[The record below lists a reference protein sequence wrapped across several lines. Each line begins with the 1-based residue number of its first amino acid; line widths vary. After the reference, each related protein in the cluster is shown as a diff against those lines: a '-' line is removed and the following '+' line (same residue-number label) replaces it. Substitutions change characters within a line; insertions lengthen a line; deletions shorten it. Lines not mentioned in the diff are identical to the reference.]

1 MNKQSKQFIIK
12 LAIIVGVLILSAFI
26 TSTYGYFTPKHGDAS
41 VGTDLPGGKPS
52 YYTYE
57 DLVTVNY
64 LCGNTNNP
72 DKTSSSLAGTEG
84 YSVGNYRRNHG
95 LPLVVLDAARSQREY
110 TSHSVANIR
119 IPGGYMGNLHVNGLT
134 ASLRWV
140 APTAPKW
147 IGNRNMIVTIPDNN
161 RVFGSVD
168 SDGSP
173 YLSIEG
179 NITVEH
185 SVPWQQAGGLNQGQL
200 KKFVINRA
208 DYLDTMRHIYNSN
221 GFTTDF
227 TLRDMGFDTLLDDFA
242 RYTRDWPIH
251 TTVLG
256 EAVSAPIHQYG
267 NDEASETVFNYI
279 YAEASLSAS
288 ADGAGST
295 EYTPVQYA
303 NWYALGQSPDIHDPA
318 ASRGKTIYQEAKEY
332 EKFLTATEGKMKKEF
347 IDVVEKGKIQPVE
360 VSSDKEGNVIV
371 GPFAVK
377 YTEWGIDAGRGWV
390 QFAGIYGAKVF
401 TNDKPDG
408 EGLAKSE
415 YEFIYKNDKRKTSN
429 LVDPQYP
436 HSEEVFWVKIK
447 KANNRTD
454 LRGIHF
460 DFRFLNVSGGAKEMT
475 QTLYFYKWTFALE
488 NGNYYIKGEPYPGDA
503 NGQSSGPEQ
512 NLVYDIHG
520 SRSYTHSSLDYSM
533 YPVKLT
539 LTKHVVNAND
549 NNSGKVNDH
558 NFDLGKTYK
567 FMVTLHATA
576 EQAASGSNP
585 LASYTI
591 NLKDDDIESITYYVE
606 NGISVPYY
614 RVVETDDGG
623 SDLPPIFNVKN
634 GASHKTFDHGV
645 CGQLSQKDTVAVLCY
660 NRYVIKSAEIT
671 LSKELREPAVEDE
684 VYRLNLDIT
693 EGADRLLT
701 DLSSAIQNSV
711 ELRVAKGQRVAQ
723 VYVDNKAVG
732 PKVSFNYFWRG
743 NAPSY
748 KVTEEENAKYIVTFN
763 GTSVDKIEGKFEDK
777 FNGKVSVDAVNSRV
791 KSKIAIAKEA
801 TKPLEPGDKKTYY
814 FRVKVGSSINE
825 MVTLVLENENK
836 RVEMK
841 NPIDVTLD
849 NVKGDHY
856 TIIEY
861 PDQDSML
868 QSKDGK
874 TVDEGILTAEDGTD
888 KARYTKTAVNE
899 LGPHHVSID
908 IKKTF
913 EKGEPEDD
921 LVFTFDVDAKQGNT
935 SLGINTLKASKENN
949 WTSETA
955 RYEYDYGTEKPVITI
970 AEKQDSKYLI
980 KGFKAINKKD
990 GLDVTGACTYTI
1002 DQDKNT
1008 VTLTEYPV
1016 DVELSFEVLNY
1027 IKGYHAEVVINKMVS
1042 GIAPND
1048 NNEYTFDFVLNV
1060 EKDGFVTS
1068 KILHASNLQ
1077 TASEDIN
1084 WDEGQ
1089 IVKIDIYEIK
1099 REGFSLTKL
1108 LVNNEEQKI
1117 KEETGKGIIVVEDY
1131 QLTPGVT
1138 EVLVDAENKADNK
1151 GSIKIKKLLKDEDG
1165 ELVLDSSQS
1174 FTFNIEVQRA
1184 DGSTY
1189 DDNVTVPV
1197 NGEYNYTATWTGEN
1211 APTYKISEISTP
1223 GYKIESVVGGDNVD
1237 ENNVVTGSFKK
1248 DDTVEVTYT
1257 NRAVRK
1263 LEGDLTIT
1271 KTIASTTGYT
1281 IPDDY
1286 TKTYSFD
1293 VVIKQNNEV
1302 KKTETVSVTVSGREV
1317 SASKTISYSW
1327 ESDQPTPEYEV
1338 TENGD
1343 TPIAII
1349 KNDGTRIEGQRTV
1362 TGVLTKDSKV
1372 NCEFINGI
1380 KVNSGKI
1387 KLSKSLESES
1397 YDINETFY
1405 FNVKIAGD
1413 NLPVVPL
1420 KVGQLWTSEV
1430 YTWVDG
1436 EAAPEFTI
1444 TETTPKN
1451 SVFKRYDTN
1460 NIADKRED
1468 GSTISGRLVPMDSNE
1483 SSVEIN
1489 CINGTD
1495 QKKANVTITKKGTS
1509 STVKN
1514 VSEDDLRNKYGGR
1527 DFAVDVSVVYNGGRY
1542 FVGNTEYSP
1551 EKAYKTRIYIDVG
1564 ETISIPEIR
1573 WFGNSEAPKVIVN
1586 ELSTA
1591 EDGHDGWKLLNYS
1604 DNNVVLVPN
1613 ETKNIVIENEFGNK
1627 SLTIPMGGTVWI
1639 DDVKNEKNT
1648 KNSVVNGIMEE
1659 DEVGVP
1665 NVGVVVKRYLVNAS
1679 DTIIGDSGYAK
1690 AYDLDGNQI
1699 EVFPIYTDET
1709 GRWDIRDLEI
1719 PGVTEEE
1726 AGRGVVAI
1734 KYGVEYI
1741 YDGYTYEPTIYISD
1755 KDDYSND
1762 QNPIQ
1767 KANGS
1772 AITRGQAY
1780 YSATVAKRNSLSDRS
1795 FALDNAS
1802 SRTDFNNRFETISG
1816 DTPIAS
1822 DNSTSGYAIGTNGSR
1837 MELKYTG
1844 TQVVNGNNT
1853 SLVSELV
1860 TTDDAGRALEQYQV
1874 KAYTLWNNTN
1884 PVSKKVSDSGLAYPF
1899 DLEFN
1904 VAISSRRIGDKSI
1917 PYVATDPYL
1926 RNINLGLARREDA
1939 DLEVTKDVDSAKVIV
1954 NQRLF
1959 ELQKVSVLDKLANN
1973 NYFSI
1978 ETNVNG
1984 DTEEISYELGLYR
1997 SDYYYKAQAYATSR
2011 DVYNGLKK
2019 FYKEIEL
2026 GDDFEALMN
2035 MQAYVTY
2042 KITIR
2047 NSSPSTAYDVVAKSI
2062 MDYADSSLE
2071 LVRTRVTN
2079 YIKKDGNSVGE
2090 LTEIANAPYYKTDN
2104 KQSGIVLG
2112 PDTLIKDT
2120 VASRSYYRTEMA
2132 FDEPVKLESGKSVTI
2147 YATYRLKNYSQD
2159 ENSQKL
2165 VNADGS
2171 DEFNAQV
2178 LNANAD
2184 GIILGNKANIAE
2196 LKAYSVYKHNTYNL
2210 AGRLDRDSAPNNI
2223 DIVARN
2229 AKEYYEDDT
2238 YSAPTINVKINDGA
2252 IKTISGTVFEDNEL
2266 AGNDVQTN
2274 GVALGD
2280 GIKSDDE
2287 KIIKGMNVELVEKIQ
2302 IPTNNGSEYKE
2313 YDFTWPEN
2321 YDIDKNIVSA
2331 DDSIASSLKALT
2343 KFDATISSD
2352 ENGAYTF
2359 NNMPTGSYVVRFH
2372 YGDINGDYNN
2382 ESVTFATGSKLLK
2395 SDVYK
2400 FPDES
2405 GGDYTKSEAALSK
2418 TNTSHY
2424 DGDILPAVYNGHDFK
2439 SAAYALGLNDEWL
2452 GNDGGTEIRSKAA
2465 DSQARRLELVNKAK
2479 VLVNANTSL
2488 LDTANDIEA
2497 DHSKLYEEYS
2507 MFADTPKIRIDANV
2521 EDANNNNFKNVNFG
2535 IVERPET
2542 RLVLDK
2548 EIEEISLLDNT
2559 EKELIKIKYDIN
2571 YDNAGVITQLDD
2583 GSYML
2588 TNPAAAVTVNEAES
2602 FGLEYL
2608 QSLSKIENKYS
2619 FLNPSEM
2626 GNSGVQNFRYIVY
2639 DTSMATSLTLK
2650 TTYRLTALNLG
2661 QADRTS
2667 AALQAMSSDDIYAV
2681 AQILKANKFSGNDA
2695 RTYNGLTYGEYTIN
2709 NGEFKSKDGKVT
2721 INLNENRFT
2730 PVLGYTYYSSSV
2742 NDNDAVVNTKVGQII
2757 DYIDNGLRFDQ
2768 SINTADNNSWYSTT
2782 DDYLYHN
2789 DVIDKKIFQ
2798 TVNYNLLQGDAA
2810 TSETKSKVMDK
2821 AGVYYDTTSSH
2832 NIVLSVQNSAGE
2844 TNARNTDIMKRLL
2857 PKSKATNTAEQSYAF
2872 IKLNTTKSI
2881 DSQAEDLIFDNIAE
2895 VIKYE
2900 NDVGR
2905 KTTTT
2910 VAGNA
2915 DPRGSKAGNTYLG
2928 EFSGSLAEIDS
2939 SATEIITFSEPYG
2952 ISERGRYITEIS
2964 IGVLSALV
2972 IIAAGIVI
2980 VKKKVL

>member
-26 TSTYGYFTPKHGDAS
+26 TSTYGYFTPQHGDGS
-41 VGTDLPGGKPS
+41 VGANLPGGMPG

-72 DKTSSSLAGTEG
+72 DKTSASLAGVAG
-84 YSVGNYRRNHG
+84 YSNGDYSRNHG
-95 LPLVVLDAARSQREY
+95 LPLVVLEAAHAQSEY
-110 TSHSVANIR
+110 TSHTIANLSV
-119 IPGGYMGNLHVNGLT
+119 PGGYVGGMQVQGLT
-134 ASLRWV
+134 YALRWI

-147 IGNRNMIVTIPDNN
+147 IGNRTMTVSIPDNN
-161 RVFGSVD
+161 RVFASVD
-168 SDGSP
+168 SNGRSD
-173 YLSIEG
+173 LVIDG
-179 NITVEH
+179 NITVTH

-200 KKFVINRA
+200 KKFVINRTE
-208 DYLDTMRHIYNSN
+208 YLETVRSIYNAN
-221 GFTTDF
+221 GFSTDF
-227 TLRDMGFDTLLDDFA
+227 TLREMGFDTLLDDFA
-242 RYTRDWPIH
+242 QFTEDFPIH

-256 EAVSAPIHQYG
+256 EAKEAPIHQYG
-267 NDEASETVFNYI
+267 NNPASETVFNYI
-279 YAEASLSAS
+279 YAEASKS
-288 ADGAGST
+288 ADGAGGT

-303 NWYALGQSPDIHDPA
+303 IWYALGQSPDIKDPA

-332 EKFLTATEGKMKKEF
+332 EKFLTASHGRMEKEF
-347 IDVVEKGKIQPVE
+347 VDVVEKGKIQPVE

-390 QFAGIYGAKVF
+390 QFAGIYNAKIY

-408 EGLAKSE
+408 DGLAKNE
-415 YEFIYKNDKRKTSN
+415 YEFIYKNQKRKTSN

-436 HSEEVFWVKIK
+436 HSEEVFWIKIK

-460 DFRFLNVSGGAKEMT
+460 DFRFLNVSGSAKEMT
-475 QTLYFYKWTFALE
+475 QTLYFYEWTFALE
-488 NGNYYIKGEPYPGDA
+488 NGNYYIKGKLYPGDA
-503 NGQSSGPEQ
+503 NGASSGPEQ
-512 NLVYDIHG
+512 NLLYDIHG

-539 LTKHVVNAND
+539 LTKHIVNASD
-549 NNSGKVNDH
+549 NNSGKSGKVNGH

-567 FMVTLHATA
+567 FIVTLHETA
-576 EQAASGSNP
+576 AQAASGSNP
-585 LASYTI
+585 LASYEI

-606 NGISVPYY
+606 NGKSVPYY

-623 SDLPPIFNVKN
+623 SDLPPIYNAKN
-634 GASHKTFDHGV
+634 GSSHKTFDHGI
-645 CGQLSQKDTVAVLCY
+645 CGQMSEKDTVEVLCY
-660 NRYVIKSAEIT
+660 NRYNVKSADIT
-671 LSKELREPAVEDE
+671 LSKELGEAAVEDE
-684 VYRLNLDIT
+684 VYKLNLAII
-693 EGADRLLT
+693 EGADRLLNE
-701 DLSSAIQNSV
+701 SSAIQNSI
-711 ELRVAKGQRVAQ
+711 ELRVKKGEKIAK
-723 VYVDNKAVG
+723 VYVDNKEVG
-732 PKVSFNYFWRG
+732 TSVTFKYFWRG
-743 NAPSY
+743 NAPTY

-763 GTSVDKIEGKFEDK
+763 GTSVGKIEGKFEDK
-777 FNGKVSVDAVNSRV
+777 FNGKVSVNAVNNRV
-791 KSKIAIAKEA
+791 KSKIAIAKE
-801 TKPLEPGDKKTYY
+801 TTVPLEPGDIKTYY

-825 MVTLVLENENK
+825 MVTLVLEAPNK

-841 NPIDVTLD
+841 NPIDVILD

-874 TVDEGILTAEDGTD
+874 TVNEGILTAEDGKD

-899 LGPHHVSID
+899 VGPHYVSID

-913 EKGEPEDD
+913 EKGEPEED

-949 WTSETA
+949 WTSKTA

-980 KGFKAINKKD
+980 NGFKAINKKD
-990 GLDVTGACTYTI
+990 GSDVTGACTYTI

-1016 DVELSFEVLNY
+1016 DAELTFEVLNY
-1027 IKGYHAEVVINKMVS
+1027 VKGYHTKVVINKMVS

-1048 NNEYTFDFVLNV
+1048 NNEYTFDFILNV
-1060 EKDGFVTS
+1060 NKDGVVTS
-1068 KILHASNLQ
+1068 KVLHASNLQ

-1089 IVKIDIYEIK
+1089 NVKIDIYEIK

-1108 LVNNEEQKI
+1108 LVNNEEI
-1117 KEETGKGIIVVEDY
+1117 KPIEEETGKGIRVVKDY
-1131 QLTPGVT
+1131 QLTQGVT

-1165 ELVLDSSQS
+1165 NLVSDSSKS
-1174 FTFNIEVQRA
+1174 FTFKIEVQRA

-1189 DDNVTVPV
+1189 DDVVTVPV
-1197 NGEYNYTATWTGEN
+1197 NGEYNYTATWNAVEN

-1223 GYKIESVVGGDNVD
+1223 GYKIESVVGGENVD
-1237 ENNVVTGSFKK
+1237 ENNVVTGSFKQQ
-1248 DDTVEVTYT
+1248 DTVEVTYT

-1327 ESDQPTPEYEV
+1327 DSDQPTPEYEV

-1349 KNDGTRIEGQRTV
+1349 KNDGTRIEGYGTV
-1362 TGVLTKDSKV
+1362 TGALTKGSKV

-1380 KVNSGKI
+1380 KVNSGQIRLTK
-1387 KLSKSLESES
+1387 KLTS
-1397 YDINETFY
+1397 DTDDVNEVYY
-1405 FNVKIAGD
+1405 FNVTIAGE

-1420 KVGQLWTSEV
+1420 RVGSSWESKV

-1436 EAAPEFTI
+1436 TSAPDFTI
-1444 TETTPKN
+1444 TEATPKN
-1451 SVFKRYDTN
+1451 SRFKEYITDGVVG
-1460 NIADKRED
+1460 AKVS
-1468 GSTISGRLVPMDSNE
+1468 GSTIIGQLSPMQSNTP
-1483 SSVEIN
+1483 SVDIVCRNEVIS
-1489 CINGTD
+1489 
-1495 QKKANVTITKKGTS
+1495 KKANVTITKKGTS

-1527 DFAVDVSVVYNGGRY
+1527 GFVVDVSVIYDGGKY
-1542 FVGNTEYSP
+1542 FVGNTEYSS
-1551 EKAYKTRIYIDVG
+1551 ENGYKTRITIDVG
-1564 ETISIPEIR
+1564 ETKSIPEIR
-1573 WFGNSEAPKVIVN
+1573 WFGDNEAPKVIVN
-1586 ELSTA
+1586 EVSMP
-1591 EDGHDGWKLLNYS
+1591 DGWRLLNYS
-1604 DNNVVLVPN
+1604 GNNVVLVQN

-1639 DDVKNEKNT
+1639 DDIKNEKNT
-1648 KNSVVNGIMEE
+1648 KNSVVNGIM
-1659 DEVGVP
+1659 DQGEVGVP
-1665 NVGVVVKRYLVNAS
+1665 NVGVVIRRYLVNGN
-1679 DTIIGDSGYAK
+1679 DTIIGDSGFAK

-1709 GRWDIRDLEI
+1709 GRWDVRKLEI

-1726 AGRGVVAI
+1726 AGKGVVAI

-1755 KDDYSND
+1755 TDDYSNIP
-1762 QNPIQ
+1762 NPIQ
-1767 KANGS
+1767 TTNAT
-1772 AITRGQAY
+1772 AINRGQAY
-1780 YSATVAKRNSLSDRS
+1780 YGSTVAKRNSLLDRS
-1795 FALDNAS
+1795 FALDNTS
-1802 SRTDFNNRFETISG
+1802 SRTDFNNRFATISG
-1816 DTPIAS
+1816 DTPIAN

-1837 MELKYTG
+1837 MELKYKG

-1874 KAYTLWNNTN
+1874 KAYTLWNKTN
-1884 PVSKKVSDSGLAYPF
+1884 PVGSKVNQSGLAYPF

-1904 VAISSRRIGDKSI
+1904 VALTSRSINGDT
-1917 PYVATDPYL
+1917 YVATDPYL

-1997 SDYYYKAQAYATSR
+1997 SDYYYKAQAYATSK
-2011 DVYNGLKK
+2011 DIYDGLKK
-2019 FYKEIEL
+2019 FYKEIQL
-2026 GDDFEALMN
+2026 GEDFEALMN

-2071 LVRTRVTN
+2071 LVRTKVTN

-2090 LTEIANAPYYKTDN
+2090 LTEIANVPYYKIDN
-2104 KQSGIVLG
+2104 TQGGIVLG

-2132 FDEPVKLESGKSVTI
+2132 FDNPVRLDSGKSVTI

-2171 DEFNAQV
+2171 DAFNAQV

-2196 LKAYSVYKHNTYNL
+2196 LKAYSVYKHNTNNL

-2229 AKEYYEDDT
+2229 TKDYYEDDT
-2238 YSAPTINVKINDGA
+2238 YSAPVINVKINDGA

-2266 AGNDVQTN
+2266 AGNDAQTN

-2287 KIIKGMNVELVEKIQ
+2287 KTIKGMNVELVEKIQ

-2321 YDIDKNIVSA
+2321 YDINKNIVSA
-2331 DDSIASSLKALT
+2331 DDSIASSLRALT
-2343 KFDATISSD
+2343 KFDATITSD
-2352 ENGAYTF
+2352 DNGAYTF
-2359 NNMPTGSYVVRFH
+2359 NNMPTGAYVVRFH

-2400 FPDES
+2400 FPLES
-2405 GGDYTKSEAALSK
+2405 GGDYTKSSNAIDDV

-2424 DGDILPAVYNGHDFK
+2424 DGDVLPAVYNGHDFK
-2439 SAAYALGLNDEWL
+2439 SAAYALGLKDEWL
-2452 GNDGGTEIRSKAA
+2452 GNDVGTEIRSKAA
-2465 DSQARRLELVNKAK
+2465 DSQARRLELINKAK

-2488 LDTANDIEA
+2488 LHTANDIKA
-2497 DHSKLYEEYS
+2497 DHSKLYREYS

-2521 EDANNNNFKNVNFG
+2521 EDANNNNIKNVNFG

-2559 EKELIKIKYDIN
+2559 QKELIRIKYDIN
-2571 YDNAGVITQLDD
+2571 YDNAGVITQLND

-2588 TNPAAAVTVNEAES
+2588 ANPAAAVTVNEAES

-2608 QSLSKIENKYS
+2608 QSLSKIENKYA
-2619 FLNPSEM
+2619 FLNPAGM

-2650 TTYRLTALNLG
+2650 TAYRLTALNLG

-2695 RTYNGLTYGEYTIN
+2695 RTYNGLTYGGYTIN

-2730 PVLGYTYYSSSV
+2730 PVLGYTYYSNSV
-2742 NDNDAVVNTKVGQII
+2742 NGNDAVVNTKVGQII
-2757 DYIDNGLRFDQ
+2757 DYIDNGLSFDQ

-2810 TSETKSKVMDK
+2810 TSEFKSKVMDK

-2832 NIVLSVQNSAGE
+2832 NIVLSVQNSTGE
-2844 TNARNTDIMKRLL
+2844 DTNARNTDIMKRLL
-2857 PKSKATNTAEQSYAF
+2857 PKSQATNTAEQTYAF
-2872 IKLNTTKSI
+2872 IKLNTTRSI

-2915 DPRGSKAGNTYLG
+2915 DPKGSPVEGGGYLG

-2952 ISERGRYITEIS
+2952 ISERGKYITEIS

-2972 IIAAGIVI
+2972 IVAAGIVI
-2980 VKKKVL
+2980 IKKKVL